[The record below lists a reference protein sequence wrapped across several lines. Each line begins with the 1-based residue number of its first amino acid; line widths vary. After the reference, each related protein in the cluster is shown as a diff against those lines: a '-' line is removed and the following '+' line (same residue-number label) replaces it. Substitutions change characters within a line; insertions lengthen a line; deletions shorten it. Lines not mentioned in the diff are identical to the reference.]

1 MSASIVERF
10 RVIDTDTH
18 LVEPP
23 DLWTSR
29 MSGRWGDLV
38 PSVRWDAANS
48 EEAWFIGD
56 QRIAPVASAAQAGWG
71 EFPPDHPRRWSD
83 ADPGTWDAKARLAR
97 MDEYGIYAQV
107 LTALVP
113 GNCTLFCSGNIPT
126 KDNGF
131 SGNNWTRT
139 DIAGLDPVLQDV
151 DSNLDESARM
161 ASGKKADKILADNV
175 ASLPID
181 PLPNILLW
189 SNKVVGPVSD
199 NGILG
204 PFWNLAEW
212 GVQS

>member
-1 MSASIVERF
+1 MRFRMGRAGRSGGTTLRSTEPATRREERVYAMSASIVERF

-107 LTALVP
+107 LY
-113 GNCTLFCSGNIPT
+113 
-126 KDNGF
+126 
-131 SGNNWTRT
+131 
-139 DIAGLDPVLQDV
+139 
-151 DSNLDESARM
+151 
-161 ASGKKADKILADNV
+161 
-175 ASLPID
+175 
-181 PLPNILLW
+181 PN
-189 SNKVVGPVSD
+189 
-199 NGILG
+199 
-204 PFWNLAEW
+204 
-212 GVQS
+212 